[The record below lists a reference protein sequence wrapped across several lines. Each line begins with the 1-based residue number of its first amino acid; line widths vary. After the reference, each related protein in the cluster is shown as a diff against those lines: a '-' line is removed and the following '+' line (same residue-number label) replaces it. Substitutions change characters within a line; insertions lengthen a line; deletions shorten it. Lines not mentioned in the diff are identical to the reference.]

1 MSVDI
6 TSRDSSAPTTADVR
20 AAAEALKQAI
30 DRHLQ
35 AVENRGGEQD
45 EQVQDTYAA
54 LHAAA
59 EVYDDLLFEVHD
71 EVTPFSFVSAP
82 VEGPQGGEV
91 DSISIVARRDY
102 DIADGS
108 GCCRPGGPCS
118 PRTRRRP
125 TSSRA
130 WTTRHQPWRC
140 SSTGTSSKA
149 STRAEESGLR
159 SRRRHDVVAPSAQP
173 ARGDEDWLDAPF
185 VAVADVDV
193 IYRIDVDPA
202 DAEWNPPNPA
212 TIMAKRSRHA
222 VIRRP

>member
-102 DIADGS
+102 DIADGERLLS
-108 GCCRPGGPCS
+108 AGRALFAADTEAADVVES
-118 PRTRRRP
+118 VDDA
-125 TSSRA
+125 SSAVAVLFDRYE
-130 WTTRHQPWRC
+130 P
-140 SSTGTSSKA
+140 KA
-149 STRAEESGLR
+149 STRVLR
-159 SRRRHDVVAPSAQP
+159 SPDCSPPAPRRGCPRPTGARRRGLAGRAVRRRCGRRRHLPH
-173 ARGDEDWLDAPF
+173 R
-185 VAVADVDV
+185 
-193 IYRIDVDPA
+193 
-202 DAEWNPPNPA
+202 
-212 TIMAKRSRHA
+212 
-222 VIRRP
+222 RRPRRR

>member
-20 AAAEALKQAI
+20 AAAEAVKQAI

-35 AVENRGGEQD
+35 AVEDRGGEQD

-82 VEGPQGGEV
+82 VEGPQAGEV

-102 DIADGS
+102 DIADRERLLSAGRALFAGDTEAAEVVES
-108 GCCRPGGPCS
+108 VDDA
-118 PRTRRRP
+118 
-125 TSSRA
+125 SSAVAVLFDRYELEGFDA
-130 WTTRHQPWRC
+130 
-140 SSTGTSSKA
+140 
-149 STRAEESGLR
+149 RAEESGLLP
-159 SRRRHDVVAPSAQP
+159 AGATTWLLPGLP

-185 VAVADVDV
+185 VAVAGADV

-202 DAEWNPPNPA
+202 DAE
-212 TIMAKRSRHA
+212 
-222 VIRRP
+222 